1 MENIKIFIS
10 YSHSDKELAHKFYDY
25 LSKRDFEVIWDENTI
40 LMGDDF
46 DKKLKHAMYEAD
58 IYLPIISEHFEKSS
72 FTRSELLLAIG
83 YNSGRNSPRIFPYI
97 VYGNKIPYDISNIL
111 CFMGTENILDD
122 LDKLGVHLEKL
133 RGSIFAEK
141 DTNNEIANN
150 LTISLDEYLRDVFI
164 KLEKNEKKNK
174 THAYLSYIISA
185 IFLLSVLPFVFFRT
199 DNFAYSESE
208 LFRSVLYAIQNFA
221 VLAVLA
227 ALSRLA
233 FILGKSFMVEAIRN
247 GDRIHAIS
255 FGKFYIQ
262 AYGNKATR
270 QEIREVLG
278 EWNID
283 KGSSFHTQDSKEID
297 PNFYGAVELIKSY
310 FNRK

>member
-1 MENIKIFIS
+1 MKNIKIFIS
-10 YSHSDKELAHKFYDY
+10 YSHNDKELAHKFYTY
-25 LSKRDFEVIWDENTI
+25 LSKRDFDVIWDENTI
-40 LMGDDF
+40 LMGYDF

-72 FTRSELLLAIG
+72 FTRSELSLAIG

-97 VYGNKIPYDISNIL
+97 VHGNKIPNDILNML
-111 CFMGTENILDD
+111 CFIGTENIEVD
-122 LDKLGVHLEKL
+122 LDKIGVDLEKL
-133 RGSIFAEK
+133 KGSIFAEK
-141 DTNNEIANN
+141 DTNKEIADN
-150 LTISLDEYLRDVFI
+150 LSISLDEYLKDVFN
-164 KLEKNEKKNK
+164 KLDKNEKRNK
-174 THAYLSYIISA
+174 TLAYFSYIISSL
-185 IFLLSVLPFVFFRT
+185 FLLSVLPFVFFRT
-199 DNFAYSESE
+199 ANFTYNDSE
-208 LFRSVLYAIQNFA
+208 LFQSALYTIQNFA

-227 ALSRLA
+227 ALSRLT

-262 AYGNKATR
+262 AYGNNATR

-283 KGSSFHTQDSKEID
+283 KESSFHTQDAKEID
-297 PNFYGAVELIKSY
+297 PNFYGAIELIKSY
-310 FNRK
+310 FERK